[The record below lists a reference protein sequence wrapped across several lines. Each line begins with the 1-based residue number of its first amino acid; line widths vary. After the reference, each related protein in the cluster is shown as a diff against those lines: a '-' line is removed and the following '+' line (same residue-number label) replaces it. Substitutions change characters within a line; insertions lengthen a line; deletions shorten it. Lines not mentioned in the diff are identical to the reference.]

1 MKKISAAVD
10 RAIAL
15 MRQGLL
21 FLVSDQGLY
30 LFTAFLFGT
39 VFNSRIFQ
47 WYSEIVNVLSSYAVI
62 PWGVALC
69 VLRLRRADV
78 RDLRSADTG
87 LLTLLLLWLVVP
99 FFIRYGATFNN
110 VTSWNSHCV
119 LFFAV
124 YALTR
129 EDAPHRRAAMLDR
142 VCALFAVLSVVAGA
156 ALLYAAW
163 TLRAFGPGTRDWT
176 FGIFDSSLC
185 AGYDRNSLGMNA
197 TCCLMMCIVGVCRRK
212 SLVGKLAHAVPAVM
226 MLVVVVLTQSRASR
240 YAVLLALAAG
250 TYGAVAASRLAGK
263 GAVRHAA
270 GIACAVFVLLAG
282 YIAAGRLTD
291 AAVAHY
297 TSVQQSRLA
306 QAAASATAAPEQIP
320 ETAAPAASAAP
331 EQIAETAAPELPAQA
346 APVVAVN
353 PSPTPVKFAARVAVD
368 STLNDRTNLWK
379 NLFAFWRENPK
390 YMVIGLGTGRIGR
403 IIAPGTSH
411 EWKGTAAVHNG
422 FLQFAADYGL
432 IGLALLLA
440 FFLSVLRP
448 VLRVFFARGESAY
461 PGGRAL
467 CMLVIAV
474 LANAMVETPPLAAM
488 SPMNML
494 LFYALAIL
502 CAQGRGER
510 RGTER
515 LVKALPAVV

>member
-163 TLRAFGPGTRDWT
+163 TLRTFGPGTRDWT

-197 TCCLMMCIVGVCRRK
+197 TCCLMMCIVGVCRRR

-297 TSVQQSRLA
+297 TSVQQTRLA
-306 QAAASATAAPEQIP
+306 QAASATAAPEQIA

-331 EQIAETAAPELPAQA
+331 EQIAETTAPAASAEPELPAPTA
-346 APVVAVN
+346 APDAAASPAVN
-353 PSPTPVKFAARVAVD
+353 PSATPVKFAARVAVD
-368 STLNDRTNLWK
+368 ATLNDRTNLWK

-440 FFLSVLRP
+440 FFLTVLRP

-474 LANAMVETPPLAAM
+474 LATSMVETPPLAAM

-502 CAQGRGER
+502 CAQGRGE
-510 RGTER
+510 
-515 LVKALPAVV
+515 KARD

>member
-10 RAIAL
+10 RTISL

-163 TLRAFGPGTRDWT
+163 TLRTFGPGTRDWT

-297 TSVQQSRLA
+297 TSVQQTRLA
-306 QAAASATAAPEQIP
+306 QAASATAAPEQIP
-320 ETAAPAASAAP
+320 ETAAPAASA
-331 EQIAETAAPELPAQA
+331 EPELPDA
-346 APVVAVN
+346 AASPAVN

-368 STLNDRTNLWK
+368 ATLNDRTNLWK

-411 EWKGTAAVHNG
+411 EIKGTAAVHNG

-440 FFLSVLRP
+440 FFLTVLRP

-474 LANAMVETPPLAAM
+474 LATSMVESTPLAAM

-502 CAQGRGER
+502 CAQGRGE
-510 RGTER
+510 
-515 LVKALPAVV
+515 KARD

>member
-10 RAIAL
+10 RVIDLA
-15 MRQGLL
+15 RQGLL
-21 FLVSDQGLY
+21 LLASDQGLY
-30 LFTAFLFGT
+30 LFTAFLFGA
-39 VFNSRIFQ
+39 VFNSRVFL
-47 WYSEIVNVLSSYAVI
+47 WYSEIIDVISSYAVI

-69 VLRLRRADV
+69 VLRLNRADV
-78 RDLRSADTG
+78 RDLRRADTG
-87 LLTLLLLWLVVP
+87 LLTLLLAWLVVP

-110 VTSWNSHCV
+110 VTSWYSHCV

-129 EDAPHRRAAMLDR
+129 EDAPGRRAAMLDR
-142 VCALFAVLSVVAGA
+142 VCALFALLSALAGA
-156 ALLYAAW
+156 ALLYTAW
-163 TLRAFGPGTRDWT
+163 TLRTFGPGTTSWT
-176 FGIFDSSLC
+176 FGIFDSCLC

-197 TCCLMMCIVGVCRRK
+197 TCCLMMCIVGVCRRR
-212 SLVGKLAHAVPAVM
+212 SLVGKLLHAVPAVM
-226 MLVVVVLTQSRASR
+226 MLAVVVLTQSRASR
-240 YAVLLALAAG
+240 YAVLLAFAAG
-250 TYGAVAASRLAGK
+250 VYGAVAASRLAGK

-270 GIACAVFVLLAG
+270 GIACAVVVLLAG
-282 YIAAGRLTD
+282 YVAAGRLTD

-297 TSVQQSRLA
+297 TDVQQSRLA
-306 QAAASATAAPEQIP
+306 QAAAAATAAPEQAEP
-320 ETAAPAASAAP
+320 TDAPAA
-331 EQIAETAAPELPAQA
+331 TAVPELPAQTAVPAVSAVPELIAQTA
-346 APVVAVN
+346 APDAAS
-353 PSPTPVKFAARVAVD
+353 PSVSPSATPVKFAARVAVD
-368 STLNDRTNLWK
+368 ATLNDRTNLWT

-411 EWKGTAAVHNG
+411 EIKGTAAVHNG

-440 FFLSVLRP
+440 FFLTVLRP

-474 LANAMVETPPLAAM
+474 LATAMVESPPLAAM
-488 SPMNML
+488 SPMNMM

-502 CAQGRGER
+502 CAQGRGEKPA
-510 RGTER
+510 RG
-515 LVKALPAVV
+515 

>member
-129 EDAPHRRAAMLDR
+129 EDAPGRRAAMLDR

-163 TLRAFGPGTRDWT
+163 TLRTFGPGTRDWT

-226 MLVVVVLTQSRASR
+226 MLVVVVLTPVSYTHLRA
-240 YAVLLALAAG
+240 
-250 TYGAVAASRLAGK
+250 
-263 GAVRHAA
+263 H
-270 GIACAVFVLLAG
+270 
-282 YIAAGRLTD
+282 
-291 AAVAHY
+291 
-297 TSVQQSRLA
+297 
-306 QAAASATAAPEQIP
+306 
-320 ETAAPAASAAP
+320 ET
-331 EQIAETAAPELPAQA
+331 
-346 APVVAVN
+346 
-353 PSPTPVKFAARVAVD
+353 
-368 STLNDRTNLWK
+368 
-379 NLFAFWRENPK
+379 
-390 YMVIGLGTGRIGR
+390 
-403 IIAPGTSH
+403 
-411 EWKGTAAVHNG
+411 
-422 FLQFAADYGL
+422 
-432 IGLALLLA
+432 
-440 FFLSVLRP
+440 
-448 VLRVFFARGESAY
+448 
-461 PGGRAL
+461 
-467 CMLVIAV
+467 
-474 LANAMVETPPLAAM
+474 
-488 SPMNML
+488 
-494 LFYALAIL
+494 
-502 CAQGRGER
+502 
-510 RGTER
+510 
-515 LVKALPAVV
+515 

>member
-119 LFFAV
+119 LFFAI

-297 TSVQQSRLA
+297 TSVQQSSLA
-306 QAAASATAAPEQIP
+306 QAASATAAPEQIP
-320 ETAAPAASAAP
+320 ETAAPAASA
-331 EQIAETAAPELPAQA
+331 EPELPAPTA
-346 APVVAVN
+346 APDAAASPAVS
-353 PSPTPVKFAARVAVD
+353 PSATPVKFAARVAVD
-368 STLNDRTNLWK
+368 ATLNDRTNLWK

-440 FFLSVLRP
+440 FFLTVLRP

-474 LANAMVETPPLAAM
+474 LATSMVETPPLAAM

-502 CAQGRGER
+502 CAQGRGE
-510 RGTER
+510 
-515 LVKALPAVV
+515 KARD

>member
-10 RAIAL
+10 RVIDLA
-15 MRQGLL
+15 RQGLL
-21 FLVSDQGLY
+21 LLASDQGLY
-30 LFTAFLFGT
+30 LFTAFLFGA
-39 VFNSRIFQ
+39 VFNSRVFL
-47 WYSEIVNVLSSYAVI
+47 WYSEIIDVISSYAVI

-69 VLRLRRADV
+69 VLRLSRADV
-78 RDLRSADTG
+78 RDLRRADTG
-87 LLTLLLLWLVVP
+87 LLTLLFAWLVVP

-110 VTSWNSHCV
+110 VTSWYSHCV

-129 EDAPHRRAAMLDR
+129 EDAPGRRAAMLDR
-142 VCALFAVLSVVAGA
+142 VCALFALLSALAGA
-156 ALLYAAW
+156 ALLYTAW
-163 TLRAFGPGTRDWT
+163 TLRTFGPGTTSWT
-176 FGIFDSSLC
+176 FGIYDSSLC

-197 TCCLMMCIVGVCRRK
+197 TCCLMMCIVGVCRRR
-212 SLVGKLAHAVPAVM
+212 SLVGKLLHAVPAVM
-226 MLVVVVLTQSRASR
+226 MLAVVVLTQSRASR
-240 YAVLLALAAG
+240 YAVLLAFAAG
-250 TYGAVAASRLAGK
+250 VYGAVAASRFTGK

-270 GIACAVFVLLAG
+270 GIACAVVVLLAG

-297 TSVQQSRLA
+297 TDVQQSRLA
-306 QAAASATAAPEQIP
+306 QTAASAAAVPEQAVQADAPAATAAP
-320 ETAAPAASAAP
+320 AVSAV
-331 EQIAETAAPELPAQA
+331 PELPAQTA
-346 APVVAVN
+346 APDAASPAVS
-353 PSPTPVKFAARVAVD
+353 PSATPVKFAARVAVD
-368 STLNDRTNLWK
+368 ATLNDRTNLWK

-432 IGLALLLA
+432 IGIALLLA
-440 FFLSVLRP
+440 FFLTVLRP

-474 LANAMVETPPLAAM
+474 LATAMVESPPLAAM
-488 SPMNML
+488 SPMDML

-502 CAQGRGER
+502 CAQGRGEKPA
-510 RGTER
+510 RG
-515 LVKALPAVV
+515 